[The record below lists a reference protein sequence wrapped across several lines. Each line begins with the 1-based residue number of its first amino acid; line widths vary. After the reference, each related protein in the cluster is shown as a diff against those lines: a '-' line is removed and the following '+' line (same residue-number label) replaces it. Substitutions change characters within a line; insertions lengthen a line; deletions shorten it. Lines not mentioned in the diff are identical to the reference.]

1 MQALHITKAS
11 LWLVLLALATTA
23 QASFISTLLFGK
35 DTLEPVRAA
44 IRQTEQFRSEV
55 YGWYRHNTTQQ
66 ANLTVSPDP
75 SDLYKLLPSTYSGRS
90 LVDPDGSYY
99 AGIEGYYKGD
109 WSGWDYSTQANRS
122 LALDSRLNQSAAH
135 ELSKGKQGATPEY
148 VDGVQE
154 HKLIQDRGGFDWLT
168 VKTGH
173 VDLHLK
179 EERLLEGNV
188 SLIKGSLSFTAP
200 EDSKSS
206 VDEVDFYLEGLHFI
220 PTGSIFL
227 HAIAEEAPEDTDVRT
242 TLSMIP
248 TGNNETANATVAAMD
263 KAFQLRIDMLQ
274 RIIDGGSYESDDS
287 ASATPAVKHNCSLH
301 VYAQLQSA
309 GPHTQLQPL
318 IEALEHEAVHPTGIS
333 TIPPPPLRLS
343 LLAYSPTC
351 QLLLASPRPLTGL
364 LQTTLWKKAVHYAVI
379 YFLILFL
386 QTYLLVQQM
395 EATTTPSGLAKVS
408 GATWLAQSLLDA
420 FACLIHLSV
429 AVALENETT
438 KGLLAC
444 AFMSGVCFLAFGYRY
459 AITIYRSQMDEV
471 PATTQAGPTG
481 PTQQQGQT
489 GRVDASAAAT
499 PPPPPPTTTTD
510 PAAAPAT
517 IATAEEIRA
526 RRRGMLIAAIGLF
539 LFMVGFFPILTVLL
553 MLPILYSFWI
563 PQIHRNVQR
572 GTRKAILKRTVIGLT
587 ATRLFVPL
595 YILLC
600 PDNVLFSEP
609 SAWGWGLAAYVAVQA
624 AVLIGQDVLGPHWF
638 LKREWVPESA
648 ARAWEYHPA
657 IEDGDVERTPE
668 GYGDCAICLAAI
680 ESRAA
685 RRRSDS
691 STRGSGGG
699 WWWSSVS
706 KHGYDRISGDA
717 EDYELD
723 SDEDP
728 ETRSAH
734 VSMPRYPPEKPRH
747 HFASHTSSS
756 DTTTRRLRRTVAQ
769 TIRTLLRWKSDL
781 DATAA
786 LRRRRTDVMVAP
798 CQHAFHTECLER
810 WLEIKNEC
818 PSCRSAL
825 PPV

>member
-1 MQALHITKAS
+1 MQPLHSTTAS
-11 LWLVLLALATTA
+11 LCLVLLALAATA
-23 QASFISTLLFGK
+23 QASFISTFLFGK

-55 YGWYRHNTTQQ
+55 YGWYHHNTTQQ
-66 ANLTVSPDP
+66 ANLTVTPDP

-99 AGIEGYYKGD
+99 GGIEGYYKGD

-122 LALDSRLNQSAAH
+122 LALDSRLNQSAAL
-135 ELSKGKQGATPEY
+135 ELSKGKQEVTPEY
-148 VDGVQE
+148 VDGREE
-154 HKLIQDRGGFDWLT
+154 HKLIEDRGKFDWLT
-168 VKTGH
+168 AKTGH

-200 EDSKSS
+200 KDSKSS

-227 HAIAEEAPEDTDVRT
+227 HAVAEEASESTDVRT

-274 RIIDGGSYESDDS
+274 RIIDGGSYESDDG
-287 ASATPAVKHNCSLH
+287 ASDTPAVKHNCSLH

-309 GPHTQLQPL
+309 GPHSELQPL
-318 IEALEHEAVHPTGIS
+318 INALEHEAVHPTGIS
-333 TIPPPPLRLS
+333 TIPPPPLHLS

-364 LQTTLWKKAVHYAVI
+364 LQTTLWKKAVHYAII
-379 YFLILFL
+379 YFLILLL

-408 GATWLAQSLLDA
+408 SKTWLAQSLLDA
-420 FACLIHLSV
+420 YGCLIHLSV
-429 AVALENETT
+429 AVVVENETT

-459 AITIYRSQMDEV
+459 AITIYRSQMDAM
-471 PATTQAGPTG
+471 PATTTQAGPT
-481 PTQQQGQT
+481 QQREETGQADT
-489 GRVDASAAAT
+489 GAAAIL
-499 PPPPPPTTTTD
+499 TTTTATD
-510 PAAAPAT
+510 AASAT
-517 IATAEEIRA
+517 ATTPTAEEVRA
-526 RRRGMLIAAIGLF
+526 RRRGMTIAAVGLF
-539 LFMVGFFPILTVLL
+539 LFMVGFFPILTVSL

-563 PQIHRNVQR
+563 PQIHRNIQR
-572 GTRKAILKRTVIGLT
+572 GTRKAILKRTVVGLS

-595 YILLC
+595 YILVC

-609 SAWGWGLAAYVAVQA
+609 SAWGWALAAYVAVQA

-638 LKREWVPESA
+638 LRSEWVPEGA
-648 ARAWEYHPA
+648 ARTWEYHPA
-657 IEDGDVERTPE
+657 VEDGDVERTRE

-680 ESRAA
+680 ESRGA
-685 RRRSDS
+685 RRRSGS
-691 STRGSGGG
+691 STRGSGGA
-699 WWWSSVS
+699 WWWYPSDS
-706 KHGYDRISGDA
+706 KHGYDRIAGDA
-717 EDYELD
+717 EGYELD
-723 SDEDP
+723 SDDDP
-728 ETRSAH
+728 ETRSTH
-734 VSMPRYPPEKPRH
+734 VSTPRYPPEKARH
-747 HFASHTSSS
+747 RFTSHTSSS
-756 DTTTRRLRRTVAQ
+756 DATTRRLRRTIAQ
-769 TIRTLLRWKSDL
+769 TIRTLLRWKSGL
-781 DATAA
+781 DATAT